1 MRIITPALFLL
12 LSIVLV
18 QGCLFNSRTYTLYLV
33 MDKGCKVD
41 QTSIAILDGKEV
53 GKVKS
58 VKILDSDK
66 VIMEL
71 SIKKDA
77 RIPASYTVKCWQNL
91 LGTVYIDISRNIRT
105 NAGNTAYYQA
115 EDTLYGSYVSRR
127 QRDSVLNGAIHR
139 NLQELKGALDSV
151 TAKDSNPSK

>member
-1 MRIITPALFLL
+1 M
-12 LSIVLV
+12 
-18 QGCLFNSRTYTLYLV
+18 YLV

-58 VKILDSDK
+58 VRILDSDK

-77 RIPASYTVKCWQNL
+77 RIPASDTVKCWQNL

-105 NAGNTAYYQA
+105 DAGNTPYHQA
-115 EDTLYGSYVSRR
+115 GDTLYGSYVSN
-127 QRDSVLNGAIHR
+127 QQQDSVLNGAIYHK
-139 NLQELKGALDSV
+139 LQELKSTLDS
-151 TAKDSNPSK
+151 TINIRDTPHAR